1 MFTRTCTCPFDR
13 QVLRVIL
20 RFINLSRAILKV
32 YVNQLCQESPLKHM
46 AKQST
51 HTRYLTITQGDIDLS
66 IIYASSCKQ
75 SSIEKYMKDNLFL
88 ALFLYRPEQHS
99 NSCLTVSSLWALDER
114 AFGTDI
120 FSRCDMWSCEWVWCV
135 REIALIVSWLRNL
148 MPSDFWAKRTGLL
161 QIREGT
167 V

>member
-1 MFTRTCTCPFDR
+1 MFTRTVTCPFDR

-20 RFINLSRAILKV
+20 RFINLSRAILKAC
-32 YVNQLCQESPLKHM
+32 VNPLCQESSLKHM

-51 HTRYLTITQGDIDLS
+51 HTRYLTKTQGDIDLS

-75 SSIEKYMKDNLFL
+75 SSIDKYMKDNFFL

-99 NSCLTVSSLWALDER
+99 YSCFTVSSLWELDER

-120 FSRCDMWSCEWVWCV
+120 FSRCDM
-135 REIALIVSWLRNL
+135 
-148 MPSDFWAKRTGLL
+148 
-161 QIREGT
+161 
-167 V
+167 